1 MKELTKKWLSENS
14 LKLHELLSIA
24 FIDNRAYEDFVDHG
38 KGFTTKYRLFL
49 ATNLPEFELTDDERM
64 RYNNFCLQNTNT
76 VIDEKICKYFSEKF
90 RLHGSIPEQEHLLM
104 LSIGN
109 KRSKTLM
116 RSIIYDF
123 ITGNS
128 SKTYLVE
135 QQNKDEKAHT
145 VDAEVQSLVEQLQ
158 EVLLKTLHRQY
169 GDNERKNFIIKNK
182 ETLRNLQRVIT
193 LALQDN
199 PEEALKQI
207 SQFKQTVLN
216 PGK

>member
-1 MKELTKKWLSENS
+1 M
-14 LKLHELLSIA
+14 
-24 FIDNRAYEDFVDHG
+24 
-38 KGFTTKYRLFL
+38 
-49 ATNLPEFELTDDERM
+49 
-64 RYNNFCLQNTNT
+64 
-76 VIDEKICKYFSEKF
+76 
-90 RLHGSIPEQEHLLM
+90 
-104 LSIGN
+104 
-109 KRSKTLM
+109 
-116 RSIIYDF
+116 
-123 ITGNS
+123 
-128 SKTYLVE
+128 
-135 QQNKDEKAHT
+135 
-145 VDAEVQSLVEQLQ
+145 DAEVQSLVEQLQ